1 MDLSAPITSL
11 ALIFYLAAGLGLAL
25 GYFHD
30 SRRLLV
36 TATLAATA
44 AVILHGFVLWTVMN
58 TPAGWDVN
66 FLHTLSLTAWLISA
80 LLLATAV
87 WAETIEAGIIIFPGT
102 ALFLAL
108 QWFFGI
114 EPLLL
119 GDMSVTLEA
128 HVLTSL
134 LAYSILS
141 IAAIHA
147 LMLAAQEYAL
157 RHPRPIRQLEL
168 LPPLAVIETVMFRMI
183 AVGWIVLTA
192 SLATGLVYL
201 EDLFAQH
208 LAHKTILSILS
219 WLLFGLLLAGRWWY
233 GWRGRRAIHWT
244 LGAMIVLVLAYFGSK
259 LVLEVILGRSWSL
272 PPQS

>member
-1 MDLSAPITSL
+1 MDLSFLISLL
-11 ALIFYLAAGLGLAL
+11 ALIFYLSAGLGLAL

-36 TATLAATA
+36 ASTVAAIA
-44 AVILHGFVLWTVMN
+44 AVLLHGYILWVTMN

-66 FLHTLSLTAWLISA
+66 FLHTVSLTTWLISA
-80 LLLATAV
+80 VLLATAV
-87 WAETIEAGIIIFPGT
+87 WAETIEAGIVIFPGT

-108 QWFFGI
+108 HWIFGA
-114 EPLLL
+114 EPLFL
-119 GDMSVTLEA
+119 GEMSVMLET
-128 HVLTSL
+128 HVFTSL

-141 IAAIHA
+141 VAAIHA
-147 LMLAAQEYAL
+147 LMLAVQEYAL

-168 LPPLAVIETVMFRMI
+168 LPPLAVIETVMFRLI
-183 AVGWIVLTA
+183 TGGWFVLTA

-219 WLLFGLLLAGRWWY
+219 WVLFGLLLAGRWWY

-259 LVLEVILGRSWSL
+259 LVLEVFLDRSWML
-272 PPQS
+272 PPES

>member
-1 MDLSAPITSL
+1 MDLSFLISLL
-11 ALIFYLAAGLGLAL
+11 ALIFYLSAGLGLAL

-36 TATLAATA
+36 ASTLAAVA
-44 AVILHGFVLWTVMN
+44 AVVLHGYVLWITMN

-87 WAETIEAGIIIFPGT
+87 WAETIEAGIITFPGT

-108 QWFFGI
+108 HWMFGA
-114 EPLLL
+114 EPLFL
-119 GDMSVTLEA
+119 GEMSVMLET
-128 HVLTSL
+128 HVFTSL

-147 LMLAAQEYAL
+147 LMLAVQEYAL

-168 LPPLAVIETVMFRMI
+168 LPPLTVIETVMFRLI
-183 AVGWIVLTA
+183 AGGWIVLTA

-259 LVLEVILGRSWSL
+259 LVLEVFLDRSWML
-272 PPQS
+272 PPES

>member
-1 MDLSAPITSL
+1 MDLSFLISLL
-11 ALIFYLAAGLGLAL
+11 ALIFYLSAGLGLAL

-36 TATLAATA
+36 ASTLAAIA
-44 AVILHGFVLWTVMN
+44 AVLLHGYILWVTMN

-66 FLHTLSLTAWLISA
+66 FLHTVSLTTWLISA
-80 LLLATAV
+80 VLLATAV

-108 QWFFGI
+108 HWIFGA
-114 EPLLL
+114 EPLFL
-119 GDMSVTLEA
+119 GEMSVMLET
-128 HVLTSL
+128 HVFTSL

-141 IAAIHA
+141 VAAIHA
-147 LMLAAQEYAL
+147 LMLAVQEYAL

-168 LPPLAVIETVMFRMI
+168 LPPLTVIETVMFRLI
-183 AVGWIVLTA
+183 TGGWFVLTA
-192 SLATGLVYL
+192 SLATGLIYL

-219 WLLFGLLLAGRWWY
+219 WVLFGLLLAGRWWY

-259 LVLEVILGRSWSL
+259 LVLEVFLDRSWML
-272 PPQS
+272 PPES

>member
-1 MDLSAPITSL
+1 MNLSFLISLL
-11 ALIFYLAAGLGLAL
+11 ALIFYLSAGLGLAL
-25 GYFHD
+25 GYFYD

-36 TATLAATA
+36 ASTLAAVA
-44 AVILHGFVLWTVMN
+44 AVVLHGYVLWVTMN

-80 LLLATAV
+80 VLLATAV

-108 QWFFGI
+108 HWMFGA
-114 EPLLL
+114 EPLFL
-119 GDMSVTLEA
+119 GEMSVMLET
-128 HVLTSL
+128 HVFTSL

-147 LMLAAQEYAL
+147 LMLAIQEYAL

-168 LPPLAVIETVMFRMI
+168 LPPLTVIETVMFRLI
-183 AVGWIVLTA
+183 VGGWIVLTA
-192 SLATGLVYL
+192 SLATGVVYI

-219 WLLFGLLLAGRWWY
+219 WVLFGLLLAGRWWY

-259 LVLEVILGRSWSL
+259 LVLEVFLDRSWML